1 MSEWN
6 DPNLEIFLEKF
17 INVFWL
23 RNSWT
28 LIRSPKTRLN
38 FLKASAVGTVDEVDG
53 DIMCLC
59 SHLFRSLHILN
70 WVSLCIKEFL
80 FLFLVLTLCVF
91 LCLSLS
97 LFLHFCPRFGSAH
110 FLFIFALVPQTSVFL
125 SLHFSYA
132 LHYIYNNLFLH
143 LILYTHRI
151 VSSYYTCAHFPCF
164 APCGGFALPLAPPL
178 SAPPS
183 CEGLLLQDNAVS
195 AEIRALLSSYYSDRW
210 SNQGDCFRPLT
221 SFPASADPFCMVSW
235 PGFVKTFSA
244 FLNFVLNRRCTCREI
259 LKTARHR
266 MLAIV
271 VKWYWI

>member
-151 VSSYYTCAHFPCF
+151 VFPHITHAHISLV
-164 APCGGFALPLAPPL
+164 LPL
-178 SAPPS
+178 
-183 CEGLLLQDNAVS
+183 V
-195 AEIRALLSSYYSDRW
+195 
-210 SNQGDCFRPLT
+210 
-221 SFPASADPFCMVSW
+221 V
-235 PGFVKTFSA
+235 
-244 FLNFVLNRRCTCREI
+244 VLPCP
-259 LKTARHR
+259 
-266 MLAIV
+266 
-271 VKWYWI
+271 